1 MTPLTRTPLAARMRV
16 WETDISADNS
26 MELLGYVL
34 LFIVGACVWGN
45 LLAEVCGAPLL
56 PHACAACAPFLATS
70 PLHSMG
76 ALGSD
81 SD

>member
-26 MELLGYVL
+26 MERLGYVL
-34 LFIVGACVWGN
+34 LFIVGAFVWGN

-56 PHACAACAPFLATS
+56 PHACAGAQAPL
-70 PLHSMG
+70 PLMSSM
-76 ALGSD
+76 SI
-81 SD
+81 SIQ